1 MIQEVKTCK
10 ECMYVDN
17 TNYYPF
23 DPHTA
28 CNVTNS
34 VVKAYDIPEDCPF
47 NYAKHNTPIS
57 QTNME

>member
-1 MIQEVKTCK
+1 
-10 ECMYVDN
+10 MYVDN